1 MGLSKLFRAGATV
14 AKEART
20 PAAKRRVKKRVDLEK
35 IVRDGDPDS
44 KAVKEA
50 QAELDAMDAKEA
62 AENNARRARA
72 GGSKDKDKVDLPKL
86 KSEKDMNKGGAVKKP
101 TMMRGGMA
109 NGKAHMYA
117 AGGNVTDK
125 LPNKGLKKLA
135 KTEKGKTAV
144 RKMGF
149 DV

>member
-20 PAAKRRVKKRVDLEK
+20 PAAKRLAKKRVELEK

-50 QAELDAMDAKEA
+50 RAELRKMDAKEA

-72 GGSKDKDKVDLPKL
+72 SGSKNVDLPKL
-86 KSEKDMNKGGAVKKP
+86 KSEKDMNKGGAVKKAQ
-101 TMMRGGMA
+101 MMRGGMA
-109 NGKAHMYA
+109 NKKEHMYA
-117 AGGNVTDK
+117 AGGSVMDNLTSSQKNMVK
-125 LPNKGLKKLA
+125 KMAAANKK
-135 KTEKGKTAV
+135 
-144 RKMGF
+144 
-149 DV
+149 